1 MKSPTISRVG
11 SWMISPLQFLARTLA
26 GDLIDYDPQL
36 FLEPPGEPAVVGPG
50 SVTWQVFGNPVAL
63 AVGGIAA
70 VLLELGEPRVRAGV
84 WDHSS
89 FRRDPRGRIRRTGLG
104 ALITAFAGTSRLA
117 AYAERVNGIHGQVQG
132 RTPAGE
138 PYRAD
143 QPELLRW
150 VQATAAFCFAES
162 FAALVRP
169 LSPAETDS
177 FYAEAAVGARYYRVA
192 DAPAAQ
198 AEMARYLAG
207 MRSGLS
213 PSPVIGEFL
222 EIMRT
227 GPVLPA
233 ALRPLQPVL
242 VRAAVEL
249 VPAAFREQL
258 GIAAEPMPSAAERR
272 ALRLAAKLAERIR
285 LPDDPRELATRR
297 VRTRPPS
304 GSLAGAARPRS

>member
-1 MKSPTISRVG
+1 
-11 SWMISPLQFLARTLA
+11 MISPLRSLARTLA
-26 GDLIDYDPQL
+26 GDLIDYDPRL

-89 FRRDPRGRIRRTGLG
+89 FRSDPRERIRRTGLG
-104 ALITAFAGTSRLA
+104 ALVTAFAAGSRFA
-117 AYAERVNGIHGQVQG
+117 AYAERVNGIHAQVQG
-132 RTPAGE
+132 RTPEGE

-150 VQATAAFCFAES
+150 VQATAAFCFVEAY
-162 FAALVRP
+162 AALVRP

-192 DAPAAQ
+192 DAPASQ
-198 AEMARYLAG
+198 AEIARYLAG
-207 MRSGLS
+207 MRSALS

-242 VRAAVEL
+242 VRAAAER
-249 VPAAFREQL
+249 VPVPLREQL
-258 GIAAEPMPSAAERR
+258 GIAAEPVPSAAERR
-272 ALRLAAKLAERIR
+272 LLRLAAWTAERVR
-285 LPDDPRELATRR
+285 LPNDPRELATRR
-297 VRTRPPS
+297 LGTQPPNAS
-304 GSLAGAARPRS
+304 FAGAARPRS

>member
-1 MKSPTISRVG
+1 
-11 SWMISPLQFLARTLA
+11 MISPLRSLAQLLA
-26 GDLIDYDPQL
+26 GDLVQFDPQL
-36 FLEPPGEPAVVGPG
+36 FLEPPGEPALAAPD

-89 FRRDPRGRIRRTGLG
+89 FRSDPRGRIRRTGLG
-104 ALITAFAGTSRLA
+104 ALITAFAGTSRFA
-117 AYAERVNGIHGQVQG
+117 AYAERVNRIHAQVRG
-132 RTPAGE
+132 RTPEGA

-150 VQATAAFCFAES
+150 VQATAAFCFVES

-169 LSPAETDS
+169 LRPAETDS

-192 DAPAAQ
+192 DAPASQ
-198 AEMARYLAG
+198 AGMARYLAG
-207 MRSGLS
+207 MRGALS

-222 EIMRT
+222 DIMRT
-227 GPVLPA
+227 GAVLPA
-233 ALRPLQPVL
+233 ALRVLQPVL
-242 VRAAVEL
+242 VRAAVER
-249 VPAAFREQL
+249 VPALFREQL
-258 GIAAEPMPSAAERR
+258 GIAAEPVPSAAERR
-272 ALRLAAKLAERIR
+272 ALRLAAWTAERVR

-297 VRTRPPS
+297 VRTRLPRVQTQEPQRP
-304 GSLAGAARPRS
+304 GSTGEVR